1 MNPQPEQDVEL
12 RLKQLETELN
22 SPATSPTAISQPQTP
37 QQIQTDNSP
46 NEQSQLGHFF
56 NWFNNLPG
64 LGRLLIIG
72 VAAIVGIAIL
82 RAVLKLVA
90 AVISLTVLAVLL
102 YLAYQFFLGRSAET
116 KD

>member
-1 MNPQPEQDVEL
+1 MNPESEQDMEL
-12 RLKQLETELN
+12 RLKQLEAELD
-22 SPATSPTAISQPQTP
+22 SPPTAPAVIPQPQKP
-37 QQIQTDNSP
+37 QPNQLDNPSTQ
-46 NEQSQLGHFF
+46 QSQLGHFF

-64 LGRLLIIG
+64 LGKLLIIG

-90 AVISLTVLAVLL
+90 GVISLTVLAVLL
-102 YLAYQFFLGRSAET
+102 YLAYQLFSGRNAET